1 MMTPIVRNV
10 KRLAT
15 RRAAVF
21 VLAAAAV
28 LAVVVPVGFGAQQAA
43 PVNTKEPSISGTPA
57 VGRTLRGT
65 PGTWQNVG
73 SYAYQW
79 LRCAASGSK
88 SDGSDCAEIGKAGAI
103 TYSPSAGDVGFRI
116 RFRVTATNNDGSTV
130 AASNATAVV
139 TAAKQGPTNTKPPTI
154 SGETVVDETLTANRG
169 TWTGSGITYTY
180 AWQRCDTTGA
190 NCATIGGATA
200 TTYKLLSADA
210 GHTMR
215 VQVTA
220 KNATGSKNAT
230 SAQTGVVTTSSPATG
245 CPSGTGPIN
254 VANLQPPARLSI
266 GGQQITPAVVTPGTQ
281 VIRVSFKVTA
291 CGGRPVQGALVYGTA
306 VPYQQFSTTE
316 QPTGPDGRAMLTM
329 QQLRSFPASSKQ
341 QLLVIFA
348 RARKSGEDVLGGV
361 STRRL
366 FSFQVNLRG

>member
-1 MMTPIVRNV
+1 MFRIARTVR
-10 KRLAT
+10 RLAT
-15 RRAAVF
+15 RRAAVI
-21 VLAAAAV
+21 VLAGAAV
-28 LAVVVPVGFGAQQAA
+28 VAVVVPVGLGAQQAA
-43 PVNTKEPSISGTPA
+43 PVNSVEPSISGTPA
-57 VGRTLRGT
+57 VDQTLRGK

-73 SYAYQW
+73 SYGYQW

-88 SDGSDCAEIGKAGAI
+88 SDGSDCAEVGKAGAI
-103 TYSPSAGDVGFRI
+103 TYSPSAGDVGFRL
-116 RFRVTATNNDGSTV
+116 RFRVTATNNDGSTT

-139 TAAKQGPTNTKPPTI
+139 TTAKQGPTNTKPPTI
-154 SGETVVDETLTANRG
+154 SGQTVVDETLTANRG
-169 TWTGSGITYTY
+169 TWTGGITYTY

-190 NCATIGGATA
+190 NCATIGSATA
-200 TTYKLLSADA
+200 TTYKLISADA
-210 GHTMR
+210 GHTLR
-215 VQVTA
+215 IQVTA
-220 KNATGSKNAT
+220 KNASGSKSAT
-230 SAQTGVVTTSSPATG
+230 SAQTGVVTNSSPATG
-245 CPSGTGPIN
+245 CPSGGTGPIN
-254 VANLQPPARLSI
+254 VANLQSPARLSI

-366 FSFQVNLRG
+366 FSFTVNLRG